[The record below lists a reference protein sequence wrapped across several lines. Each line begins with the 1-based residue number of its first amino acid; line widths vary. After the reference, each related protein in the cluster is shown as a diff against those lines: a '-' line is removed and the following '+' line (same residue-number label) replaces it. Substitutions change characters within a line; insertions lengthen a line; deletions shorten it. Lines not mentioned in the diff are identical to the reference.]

1 MMITCYS
8 MIVAIFALNKHTV
21 EDVMHLAG
29 LTPIHRLKFCAI
41 QNESIACAI
50 NRVICDCDWFIQQY
64 SLGKKDVLAQLL
76 NEPYRK
82 TAFAKVDDFG
92 RNMFSALQIFDKKSG
107 FMWYLVVY
115 WIVSFYFRN
124 VAL

>member
-1 MMITCYS
+1 
-8 MIVAIFALNKHTV
+8 MIVAIFALNKHTI
-21 EDVMHLAG
+21 EDIIYLAG
-29 LTPIHRLKFCAI
+29 LTPIHRLKLCAI

-82 TAFAKVDDFG
+82 IAFAKVDEFG

-107 FMWYLVVY
+107 FMRYLVVY
-115 WIVSFYFRN
+115 WIVSFYLRN